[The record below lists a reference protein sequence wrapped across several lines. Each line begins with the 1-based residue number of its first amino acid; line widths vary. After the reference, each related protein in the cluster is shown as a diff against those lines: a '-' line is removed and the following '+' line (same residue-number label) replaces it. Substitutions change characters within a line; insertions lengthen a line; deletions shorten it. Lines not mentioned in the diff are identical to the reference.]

1 MKLEPT
7 IGLEIHCELN
17 TKSKMFS
24 GSNNFYTTIPNTNI
38 SVIDLAFPGTLPR
51 PNIEGVRKCL
61 KLALALNSEVPDEVL
76 FDRKNYYYADLPK
89 GYQIT
94 QMTKPFGKNGYIDI
108 EVNGSNKRCF
118 IHQIHLEED
127 SASMTHETT
136 YSLIDYNRAGVPL
149 IEIVTEPVFTGI
161 DDTIEFLE
169 NLRDIIKYIGISE
182 ASNEKGQL
190 RVDVNIS
197 MKEIGSNV
205 LGTRAEIKNINSFNS
220 VKEVIEAEI
229 KRQTEVLTS
238 GGIIKQ
244 ETRRWVHT
252 EKKTVSMRDKVDA
265 IDYKYYVEPN
275 IPRVKLTDEFLS
287 DIRKS
292 IPELPISRMNKYIL
306 LGVNKKEAKTLV
318 RDKSISDYFEKMLE
332 LNVNPTM
339 ASNWIT
345 GKLMGYLKE
354 EKKSIHEIFMSPEML
369 ASLINM
375 VSEGKISSEQAKQVF
390 NYVFEEEKTPSE
402 IVKEKGMEQVSDE
415 GAIKDMVNEVI
426 EENPNQLATYK
437 SGKTNILGFF
447 VGQVLKKSGGKAN
460 PSIVNKIVNEE
471 INKR

>member
-1 MKLEPT
+1 MLEPT

-24 GSNNFYTTIPNTNI
+24 GSTNSYTTFANTNI
-38 SVIDLAFPGTLPR
+38 SEMDLALPGTLPR
-51 PNIEGVRKCL
+51 PNVEGIRKAI
-61 KLALALNSEVPDEVL
+61 KLALALNCEIPNEVL
-76 FDRKNYYYADLPK
+76 FDRKNYYYPDLPK
-89 GYQIT
+89 GYQLT
-94 QMTKPFGKNGYIDI
+94 QMTKPFGKNGSLDI
-108 EVNGSNKRCF
+108 EINNEIKHCY

-127 SASMTHETT
+127 SASMTHEST

-149 IEIVTEPVFTGI
+149 IEIVTEPVFTNI
-161 DDTIEFLE
+161 DETIEFLE
-169 NLRDIIKYIGISE
+169 NLRMIIKYIGISE

-197 MKEIGSNV
+197 MKEKGSTT
-205 LGTRAEIKNINSFNS
+205 LGTRREIKNINSFS
-220 VKEVIEAEI
+220 IVREVLDYEI
-229 KRQTEVLTS
+229 KDQTETILN
-238 GGIIKQ
+238 GGTIRQ
-244 ETRRWVHT
+244 ETRRWVDT

-306 LGVNKKEAKTLV
+306 LGINKKDAKTIV

-345 GKLMGYLKE
+345 GKLMGYLNE

-415 GAIKDMVNEVI
+415 GAIRDMVNEVI
-426 EENPNQLATYK
+426 DENPNQLATYK

>member
-1 MKLEPT
+1 M
-7 IGLEIHCELN
+7 
-17 TKSKMFS
+17 
-24 GSNNFYTTIPNTNI
+24 
-38 SVIDLAFPGTLPR
+38 
-51 PNIEGVRKCL
+51 
-61 KLALALNSEVPDEVL
+61 
-76 FDRKNYYYADLPK
+76 
-89 GYQIT
+89 
-94 QMTKPFGKNGYIDI
+94 
-108 EVNGSNKRCF
+108 
-118 IHQIHLEED
+118 
-127 SASMTHETT
+127 
-136 YSLIDYNRAGVPL
+136 
-149 IEIVTEPVFTGI
+149 FTGI

-244 ETRRWVHT
+244 ETRRWVDT

-275 IPRVKLTDEFLS
+275 IARVKLTDEFLS

-306 LGVNKKEAKTLV
+306 LGINKKDAKTIV

-415 GAIKDMVNEVI
+415 GAIRDMVNEVI
-426 EENPNQLATYK
+426 DENPNQLATYK

>member
-1 MKLEPT
+1 
-7 IGLEIHCELN
+7 
-17 TKSKMFS
+17 
-24 GSNNFYTTIPNTNI
+24 
-38 SVIDLAFPGTLPR
+38 
-51 PNIEGVRKCL
+51 
-61 KLALALNSEVPDEVL
+61 
-76 FDRKNYYYADLPK
+76 
-89 GYQIT
+89 
-94 QMTKPFGKNGYIDI
+94 
-108 EVNGSNKRCF
+108 
-118 IHQIHLEED
+118 
-127 SASMTHETT
+127 
-136 YSLIDYNRAGVPL
+136 
-149 IEIVTEPVFTGI
+149 
-161 DDTIEFLE
+161 
-169 NLRDIIKYIGISE
+169 
-182 ASNEKGQL
+182 
-190 RVDVNIS
+190 
-197 MKEIGSNV
+197 
-205 LGTRAEIKNINSFNS
+205 
-220 VKEVIEAEI
+220 
-229 KRQTEVLTS
+229 
-238 GGIIKQ
+238 
-244 ETRRWVHT
+244 
-252 EKKTVSMRDKVDA
+252 MRDKVDA

-426 EENPNQLATYK
+426 DENPNQLATYK

>member
-244 ETRRWVHT
+244 ETRRWVDT

-265 IDYKYYVEPN
+265 IDYRYYIEPN
-275 IPRVKLTDEFLS
+275 IPTVELTSEF
-287 DIRKS
+287 INEIKKS
-292 IPELPISRMNKYIL
+292 IPTLPIERINKYIS
-306 LGVNKKEAKTLV
+306 LGISKKDAKTLV
-318 RDKSISDYFEKMLE
+318 KEKNISDFFEEMLRLDTNPVQASNYIITRLLGYLNQTNKSIDDIYMKPKMLSD
-332 LNVNPTM
+332 M
-339 ASNWIT
+339 I
-345 GKLMGYLKE
+345 KLVENGT
-354 EKKSIHEIFMSPEML
+354 
-369 ASLINM
+369 
-375 VSEGKISSEQAKQVF
+375 ISTEQAKQVF
-390 NYVFEEEKTPSE
+390 NMILEEEKEPLV
-402 IVKEKGMEQVSDE
+402 IVKEHGMEQISDE
-415 GAIKDMVNEVI
+415 DTLRKMVNEVLD
-426 EENPNQLATYK
+426 NNQTQLEQYK
-437 SGKTNILGFF
+437 SGKTNLIGFF
-447 VGQVLKKSGGKAN
+447 VGQTLKKSAGKAN
-460 PSIVNKIVNEE
+460 PSIVNKLVNEE

>member
-1 MKLEPT
+1 
-7 IGLEIHCELN
+7 
-17 TKSKMFS
+17 
-24 GSNNFYTTIPNTNI
+24 
-38 SVIDLAFPGTLPR
+38 
-51 PNIEGVRKCL
+51 
-61 KLALALNSEVPDEVL
+61 
-76 FDRKNYYYADLPK
+76 
-89 GYQIT
+89 
-94 QMTKPFGKNGYIDI
+94 MTKPFGKNGYIDI

-127 SASMTHETT
+127 SASMTHEAT

-244 ETRRWVHT
+244 ETRRWVDT

-306 LGVNKKEAKTLV
+306 LGINKKDAKTLV

-345 GKLMGYLKE
+345 GKLMGYLNE

-415 GAIKDMVNEVI
+415 GAIRDMVNEVI

>member
-51 PNIEGVRKCL
+51 SNIEGVRKCL

-244 ETRRWVHT
+244 ETRRWVDT

-306 LGVNKKEAKTLV
+306 LGVNKKDAKTLV

-332 LNVNPTM
+332 LNVDPTM

-345 GKLMGYLKE
+345 GKLMGYLNE

-390 NYVFEEEKTPSE
+390 NYVFEEKKTPSE

-415 GAIKDMVNEVI
+415 GAIRDMVNEVI
-426 EENPNQLATYK
+426 DENPNQLATYK

>member
-51 PNIEGVRKCL
+51 PKIEPLRKCL

-244 ETRRWVHT
+244 ETRRWVDT

-306 LGVNKKEAKTLV
+306 LGINKKDAKTLV

-415 GAIKDMVNEVI
+415 GAIRDMVNEVI

>member
-38 SVIDLAFPGTLPR
+38 SVIDLAFPGILPR

-127 SASMTHETT
+127 SASMTHEAT

-244 ETRRWVHT
+244 ETRRWVDT

-306 LGVNKKEAKTLV
+306 LGINKKDAKTLV

-345 GKLMGYLKE
+345 GKLMGYLNE

-415 GAIKDMVNEVI
+415 AAIRDMVNEVI
-426 EENPNQLATYK
+426 DENPNQLATYK

>member
-1 MKLEPT
+1 M
-7 IGLEIHCELN
+7 
-17 TKSKMFS
+17 
-24 GSNNFYTTIPNTNI
+24 
-38 SVIDLAFPGTLPR
+38 
-51 PNIEGVRKCL
+51 
-61 KLALALNSEVPDEVL
+61 

-244 ETRRWVHT
+244 ETRRWVDT

-306 LGVNKKEAKTLV
+306 LGINKKDAKTIV

-415 GAIKDMVNEVI
+415 GAIRDMVNEVI
-426 EENPNQLATYK
+426 DENPNQLATYK